1 VRTISQGEGLP
12 DLLVGYHGRTM
23 LLEVKDGK
31 KPPSAR
37 RLTELEQEF
46 FDTWR
51 GGPLFIV
58 HSVEEAL
65 MRLDEM
71 V

>member
-1 VRTISQGEGLP
+1 
-12 DLLVGYHGRTM
+12 M
-23 LLEVKDGK
+23 LLEIKDGK
-31 KPPSAR
+31 KSPSAR